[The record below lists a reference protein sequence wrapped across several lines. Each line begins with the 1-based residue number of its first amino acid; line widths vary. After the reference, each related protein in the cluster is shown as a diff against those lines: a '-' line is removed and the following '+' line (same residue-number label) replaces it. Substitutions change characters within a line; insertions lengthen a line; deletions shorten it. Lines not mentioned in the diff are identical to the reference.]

1 MEITKMTISD
11 LEEISD
17 ILETEFDDFWNANI
31 LRQAIKNTNS
41 HYIVCRNKNEII
53 GFAGIK
59 IIFDSAELEN
69 IVVKK
74 SHRGKGFSTAILNE
88 MIKIA
93 KQKKCR
99 LFNLEVSSANN
110 IAIKL
115 YEKLGFKKVGI
126 RKRYYNGIDG
136 FSYTKYL

>member
-1 MEITKMTISD
+1 MKITKMTISD

-17 ILETEFDDFWNANI
+17 ILETEFDDFWNINI
-31 LRQAIKNTNS
+31 LCNALKDVNS
-41 HYIVCRNKNEII
+41 YYIICKYKNEII

-59 IIFDSAELEN
+59 IILDSAELEN

-74 SHRGKGFSTAILNE
+74 FYRGQGFSTAILNQ
-88 MIKIA
+88 MINIA
-93 KQKKCR
+93 KQKKCNQ
-99 LFNLEVSSANN
+99 LNLEVSSANN
-110 IAIKL
+110 IAINL